1 MGNFGLLLDRA
12 HAELIE
18 AQQHGRSAEG
28 ATSVGAYQRLKDG
41 GHNSKKH
48 SLGERDDE
56 SE

>member
-48 SLGERDDE
+48 SLGERGDE